1 MKKTRLLFTLFFA
14 LLMTFNMTLS
24 QSASAISNVNNE
36 DDEVELPYEEIDA
49 DIAAS
54 IVEEA
59 RASIQFSLSP
69 KKLLQTKVMK

>member
-59 RASIQFSLSP
+59 RASIQFSVCQ